1 MVHTL
6 LGRINH
12 LRIWKRSVK
21 LRGSSFLPSTLDRW
35 LVLQAHRFALMGG
48 NEIRYLEKIVRP
60 NWHIADVGAN
70 QGIYTLFLSAAVPLG
85 HVYAFEPDPSLFAS
99 LKGNVL
105 RNGANN
111 VTLFNAAA
119 ASKPATLLLRPSR
132 LNRGDNQIVSSETP
146 GADTVAV
153 DAISLDEVIPQLKLD
168 LLKIDV
174 QGFEVEVLRGAEKL
188 FEANP
193 PLLILLEFWPHGL
206 RNAGSNPEE
215 FLDILVRAG
224 FSVFR
229 CVNTDCFE
237 PFNYRKKDWNRPSQ
251 FCNLVASRGGNP
263 SKV

>member
-1 MVHTL
+1 
-6 LGRINH
+6 
-12 LRIWKRSVK
+12 
-21 LRGSSFLPSTLDRW
+21 
-35 LVLQAHRFALMGG
+35 VLQAHRLALMGG
-48 NEIRYLEKIVRP
+48 DEIRYLEKIVKP
-60 NWHIADVGAN
+60 NWYIADVGAN
-70 QGIYTLFLSAAVPLG
+70 QGIYTLFFAPAVPLG

-99 LKGNVL
+99 LKGNVS

-119 ASKPATLLLRPSR
+119 ASKPAKLLLRPGR
-132 LNRGDNQIVSSETP
+132 LNRGDNQIISSQTP

-188 FEANP
+188 LEANP
-193 PLLILLEFWPHGL
+193 PLLILLEFWPYGL

-215 FLDILVRAG
+215 LLDMLLKAG

-229 CVNTDCFE
+229 YVDTDCFE
-237 PFNYRKKDWNRPSQ
+237 PFAYRKKDWNRPGK
-251 FCNLVASRGGNP
+251 FCNLIATRGGNP
-263 SKV
+263 SEV